1 MIKKVRKLV
10 LVTSDGHPQHKY
22 FAGIAE
28 ELSKKLGVSVDIRR
42 DDYVFLSNYGET
54 DDLGLTWLPQLMA
67 EVEGGE
73 VIKVLTQP
81 ALTPDGKLDIDGG
94 LKQALR
100 NLGIND
106 E

>member
-1 MIKKVRKLV
+1 MVKKVRKLI

-22 FAGIAE
+22 FAGITD
-28 ELSKKLGVSVDIRR
+28 ELSKKLGVDVEVRKE
-42 DDYVFLSNYGET
+42 DYVFLSKYGET

-67 EVEGGE
+67 ELEGGG

-81 ALTPDGKLDIDGG
+81 ALTPDGKLDAEGG

-100 NLGIND
+100 NLGVSD